1 MRRVLLL
8 MLLAVFATVS
18 LAVPNVFSYQG
29 KLTTPDGVGINDTL
43 DITINIYDGSDI
55 LTATLLSTDDLTD
68 VPVVLGLFDIQY
80 DVDLDQPDLMGD
92 LYMEL
97 VVDGSAFDPLIRL
110 ATVPF
115 AMSAQYTDSAYY
127 AVVAESL
134 GTFTAADLMPN
145 DLEGAY
151 NEGGPG
157 AGKQIN
163 ALDGPVDIR
172 TAYVGPGDG
181 RALELRTNDI
191 TEPALYAYNAGAG
204 PAIFCSGDLR
214 MNGDIWSND
223 DVSIQLDKNVSASD
237 EMFYV
242 KNDTGVTVFSVD
254 EHGDA
259 MIFGELDLK
268 AVVFQPQIVVP
279 AGAEGKVYYDDAEG
293 KLKWHDGTSWQD
305 FGSGGVGTH
314 SLQDAYDDGNAI
326 VTTGGNAV
334 SITAGT
340 GTALYVTSPDANG
353 IWNDANYWAPT
364 GNIALGTGFYHTD
377 NGLFQSNTDF
387 IAKLDANDDED
398 ANFIVRNSVDTD
410 LFWVDEDGD
419 VYVTGFLNVSNITNP
434 DGDSIWIDEKL
445 WVEELVTDTIESRGD
460 VVFLKDAFGIRD
472 SLWFDGEWRKTWPTG
487 GTGGDFIEDQYT
499 APQVAQ
505 FWIEHE
511 GAFGVDMAAT
521 EIDIWTDDFEDGD
534 ISDWDTTS
542 WVGMAWTILNPDG
555 RSENGGCTGEFLI
568 IDDDYAGSGVDVEG
582 TALSPVIDL
591 SSYVGEEVYL
601 ELNHYFD
608 SRSFYDDFGA
618 LDVFDGTSWVPLD
631 EFVGATFSGLLN
643 YDISAYVN
651 ANFQVRAYFNDLGD
665 WGYYWMLDNFRIYE
679 VEYSSPAPK
688 IVADGPNGNVELLTT
703 SGDVIFNGT
712 GLTTTGGAGIVG
724 YDNATSGLGAGDV
737 QAAIDELA
745 ATPVVT
751 KLDTLWA
758 GDLGDVS
765 DTIYAMDNFRIN
777 GELIVDSIQAVGDS
791 IYFDDHLLVDEH
803 CATIKNFI
811 GSPPAVLL
819 NEDFETAFPPTG
831 WTNTIGGDASSSG
844 WQWDATSSHGGTYS
858 AWHSDDDV
866 TTTCM
871 DYLVTPMLDCT
882 PAVDLTLAFWDDNYY
897 AASTDSCA
905 VLVSTNSA
913 TGPWTGVWELGSSD
927 RNWGTEV
934 TIDLGLYDGE
944 PQLWI
949 AFYYEGDYANEW
961 NIDDIRVYYST
972 GGSYSFIDLCNGN
985 ITADGD
991 IEGGTFTLDGVTI
1004 TEWPTPPIEDL
1015 DTLWMSSGLT
1025 TDTMVA
1031 MAQFKVFGE
1040 LIADSIQAAGS
1051 MISMDDS
1058 VDFNYAVSLAK
1069 DSTFRSDWEAQH
1081 VITVGFQNAD
1091 FMTIDEALN
1100 AISINGWTHA
1110 LIDVAP
1116 GIFPA
1121 GMLVIPRGVHLR
1133 GSGAG
1138 VTEIIGQVQVNG
1150 LLSRLKV
1157 TNPGPTVIQGDV
1169 SHCHFECPIMAG
1181 DALGNTSISDCVFRG
1196 SDLLQLMETGRIENS
1211 NIYMGISGEG
1221 SWSIKNCELYGR
1233 VTVQKMA
1240 APITEFHITGCDF
1253 SNSLTIIGDLVF
1265 VYLDASYFHFGDGA
1279 AVQVDENAFLEA
1291 KANHFVD
1298 CITGISIGS
1307 GGSAVILSND
1317 FTANI
1322 MFGVSAS
1329 SAFRVDIIGN
1339 SFVSR
1344 TFMQTAISLNMITDQ
1359 AIIKDNVIEGCL
1371 ADAVSI
1377 NVCPINTPI
1386 DNNMIKNSV
1395 GNGIVLQGVI
1405 AQVLRNTLINNGDG
1419 ASSFDLF
1426 DMTPMGTVAS
1436 YNVLDSYFPVG
1447 SGAFPGAFNTNTMGA
1462 IWAGIQTGQLP

>member
-1 MRRVLLL
+1 

-18 LAVPNVFSYQG
+18 LAVPNVFNYQG

-43 DITINIYDGSDI
+43 DITINIYDGPDAG
-55 LTATLLSTDDLTD
+55 TATLLCTDVLVD

-80 DVDLDQPDLMGD
+80 DVDLDQTDLMGD

-97 VVDGSAFDPLIRL
+97 VVEGSAFDPLIQL

-115 AMSAQYTDSAYY
+115 AMSSQYTDSAYY

-157 AGKQIN
+157 AGRQIN

-172 TAYVGPGDG
+172 TAYSGLADG
-181 RALELRTNDI
+181 RALEIRTRDSLE
-191 TEPALYAYNAGAG
+191 TALYVYNALAG
-204 PAIFCSGDLR
+204 PAIFCSGDFR
-214 MNGDIWSND
+214 INGEIWSND
-223 DVSIQLDKNVSASD
+223 DVLVQLDKNVSGTD

-259 MIFGELDLK
+259 MIFGELDPK
-268 AVVFQPQIVVP
+268 AVVFQPQTIVP
-279 AGAEGKVYYDDAEG
+279 AGAEGKVYYDDTEG
-293 KLKWHDGTSWQD
+293 KLKWHDGATWQD
-305 FGSGGVGTH
+305 FGSGGTGTS
-314 SLQDAYDDGNAI
+314 SLQDAYNYGNAI
-326 VTTGGNAV
+326 ITTGGNAV

-353 IWNDANYWAPT
+353 IWNDANYWSPS
-364 GNIALGTGFYHTD
+364 GNVSLGTGYYHTD
-377 NGLFQSNTDF
+377 NGLFQSSTDF

-398 ANFIVRNSVDTD
+398 ARFLVRNTIDSNVFT
-410 LFWVDEDGD
+410 VEEDGD
-419 VYVTGFLNVSNITNP
+419 IFVTGYLNVSNITNP
-434 DGDSIWIDEKL
+434 VGDSIWIDEKL
-445 WVEELVTDTIESRGD
+445 WVEELVTDTIESRGE
-460 VVFLKDAFGIRD
+460 VVFLKDAFGILD

-487 GTGGDFIEDQYT
+487 GTGGDFIWDQDT
-499 APQVAQ
+499 SAQ
-505 FWIEHE
+505 DAVFWIENE
-511 GAFGVDMAAT
+511 GSFGVDMAAT

-555 RSENGGCTGEFLI
+555 RLDNGGCTGKFLI
-568 IDDDYAGSGVDVEG
+568 IDDDYMGSGVNVEG
-582 TALSPVIDL
+582 TALSPIVDL
-591 SSYVGEEVYL
+591 STYIGGEVYL
-601 ELNHYFD
+601 ELNHYFY
-608 SRSFYDDFGA
+608 SFASYADVGSLF
-618 LDVFDGTSWVPLD
+618 VFDGTDWVLLD
-631 EFVGATFSGLLN
+631 AFIGATFSGLLS

-651 ANFQVRAYFNDLGD
+651 ANFQVKAYFNDDGS

-679 VEYSSPAPK
+679 VEYSTPAPK
-688 IVADGPNGNVELLTT
+688 IVADGPNGNIELLTAT
-703 SGDVIFNGT
+703 GDVIFNGT

-758 GDLGDVS
+758 NDIGDVS

-777 GELIVDSIQAVGDS
+777 GELIADSIQAVGDS

-803 CATIKNFI
+803 CASIKNFI

-819 NEDFETAFPPTG
+819 TEDFETVFPPAG
-831 WTNTIGGDASSSG
+831 WTNTVGGDASSTG

-858 AWHSDDDV
+858 AWHDDDNV
-866 TTTCM
+866 STTCM

-882 PAVDLTLAFWDDNYY
+882 PAVDLTLAFWDDNFY

-905 VLVSTNSA
+905 VLVSTTSA
-913 TGPWTGVWELGSSD
+913 TGPWTGVWELGFSD

-949 AFYYEGDYANEW
+949 AFYYEGDFANEW

-985 ITADGD
+985 VSADGD

-1004 TEWPTPPIEDL
+1004 TEWPTPPIEEL

-1031 MAQFKVFGE
+1031 MAQFKVYGE

-1051 MISMDDS
+1051 MIEMDDS
-1058 VDFNYAVSLAK
+1058 VTFNDAVSLSG
-1069 DSTFRSDWEAQH
+1069 DSTFRTDWEALH
-1081 VITVGFQNAD
+1081 VVTVGLNNAD
-1091 FMTIDEALN
+1091 FMSLDEAVN
-1100 AISINGWTHA
+1100 AVTVNGWTHA
-1110 LIDVAP
+1110 IIDVAP
-1116 GIFPA
+1116 GIYPA
-1121 GMLVIPRGVHLR
+1121 GTLTIPRGVHLR

-1138 VTEIIGQVQVNG
+1138 VTEILGQVQVNG
-1150 LLSRLKV
+1150 ILSRVKV
-1157 TNPGPTVIQGDV
+1157 TNGAPAILQGDV
-1169 SHCHFECPIMAG
+1169 SHCSFDCPIIAG
-1181 DALGNTSISDCVFRG
+1181 DAMGITAISDCAFSG
-1196 SDLLQLMETGRIENS
+1196 SGLIQMQETGRMENC
-1211 NIYMGISGEG
+1211 IVKVGINGEG
-1221 SWSIKNCELYGR
+1221 TWSIKNCELSGR
-1233 VTVQKMA
+1233 VSVQKIA
-1240 APITEFHITGCDF
+1240 APITEYHITGCDF
-1253 SNSLTIIGDLVF
+1253 KNSLTITGDLVF
-1265 VYLDASYFHFGDGA
+1265 VYLDASYLHFGDGA

-1291 KANHFVD
+1291 KANHFID
-1298 CITGISIGS
+1298 CITGIYVANNA
-1307 GGSAVILSND
+1307 SAVILSND

-1322 MFGVSAS
+1322 QYGVSAVG
-1329 SAFRVDIIGN
+1329 AFRVDVIGN
-1339 SFVSR
+1339 SFVSKSF
-1344 TFMQTAISLNMITDQ
+1344 TQTAISLNLIADQ
-1359 AIIKDNVIEGCL
+1359 AVIKDNVIEGCL
-1371 ADAVSI
+1371 ADAVSL
-1377 NVCPINTPI
+1377 NSCPPNTPI
-1386 DNNMIKNSV
+1386 ENNFIKNSI
-1395 GNGIVLQGVI
+1395 GNGIALQGVV

-1419 ASSFDLF
+1419 ASTFDLL
-1426 DMTPMGTVAS
+1426 DLSPMGTVAS
-1436 YNVLDSYFPVG
+1436 YNVLDTYSPPPG
-1447 SGAFPGAFNTNTMGA
+1447 SGLFPGAFNTNSMGI